1 MPNHFLYTLKLV
13 KMQNEKHNSD
23 SNSKNKKKKVFG
35 IIQLKIT
42 YDQLEMK
49 RTVFIKIVIAPF
61 VQLSDHS
68 TFTTNFHKLL

>member
-1 MPNHFLYTLKLV
+1 
-13 KMQNEKHNSD
+13 MQNEKHNSD
-23 SNSKNKKKKVFG
+23 SNSKNKKKVFG